1 MEREQQ
7 LTQLREFDE
16 EVQSHPENAQSY
28 ATKGFLESITQLVA
42 YGLEQQD
49 DGTDQYKEELK
60 IIKDSIR
67 AFSTILP
74 TLYRTVCQNE
84 AEARLWELTRSLM
97 TLVETKLIQHA
108 NTGVCITAIKCLQVI
123 VLLLSK
129 SSQLRADHRL
139 LNTQELEKEAADVF
153 NTIVGF
159 LQSDTESVLTAT
171 ISCLTVIAKKRP
183 QHVKPIVSAFAAWR
197 KSRSTKDDSPVMI
210 RNVEKALKLA
220 FVSMIKTEAL
230 SSQRTELIAAFG
242 SIGGNVAIFQR
253 HQRAEESRRQK
264 RAALQQQH
272 DAERE
277 KRARTST
284 EYVLPPPSPNVLANY
299 DITQIPLHGIVSL
312 CMQVLQAV
320 PIEVMSERVALLPAE
335 GVRLAV
341 TRPGFVRSTTPPYP
355 PPPHQPQFNTN
366 PRFKTEEQK
375 IKMEHAASAAA
386 QIKSESKADSDEE
399 MDEAVAQPLAVA
411 AHEQMQED
419 KPKVQVL
426 ASVEERASQ
435 ALRMQPYELAKETHL
450 SDSDKKAMLKMSIQ
464 RILQAEKAFQSTT
477 VFSDTTRKA
486 IANDTTT
493 ANSSSSSSSS
503 TALASTS
510 TSTAAVPATST
521 LSSQSQ
527 NIWLLLV
534 AKLITRGTNMHY
546 MPTEFKREQD
556 TDMAEATEEQDDKKR
571 VIMEDT
577 EADLR
582 ELLLDFIIED
592 FASRHDLALEWMHE
606 EYLLDKRNQRLDAGY
621 IPNYFYWFHKLLE
634 KAMPTLDAKDRILT
648 KVLLEAPDVD
658 DRTIDLI
665 KQNLDSVPERFV
677 PCVSTLRSLITNR
690 PTVRFMALQVLLDL
704 CTNENDKMRRTSI
717 VAVKKWNA
725 NQADI
730 NHRVEAFSIEALHAL
745 TGEKAPAAA
754 AVTTSTTEDAPEQQD
769 AIAWTEK
776 DVVRHAELYFV
787 FCTKRPSLLKELF
800 SVYIQASEPVQSY
813 IRSQMVNMVRAIG
826 MRSQDLLQLVREFP
840 PGGESLVIG
849 ILSTLC
855 ESKPPTREIIAA
867 LQHISP
873 LAQER
878 SIDLS
883 SLAPILAGQS
893 LASAAAAAAATAE
906 AAAHD
911 ENTAVST
918 TQ

>member
-7 LTQLREFDE
+7 LTQLRSFDE
-16 EVQSHPENAQSY
+16 EVQFNPENAQSY

-84 AEARLWELTRSLM
+84 AETRLWELTRSLM
-97 TLVETKLIQHA
+97 TLVETKLVQHA

-129 SSQLRADHRL
+129 SSQLRVDHRL
-139 LNTQELEKEAADVF
+139 LNAQELEKEAADVF
-153 NTIVGF
+153 NTIIGF
-159 LQSDTESVLTAT
+159 LKSDTESILTAT
-171 ISCLTVIAKKRP
+171 ISCLTVIVKKRP
-183 QHVKPIVSAFAAWR
+183 QHVKPVVSAFTAWK
-197 KSRSTKDDSPVMI
+197 KSRSNKDDSPVMI

-220 FVSMIKTEAL
+220 FISMIKTEAL
-230 SSQRTELIAAFG
+230 SSQRSELISAFG

-264 RAALQQQH
+264 RAAQQQQH

-284 EYVLPPPSPNVLANY
+284 EYVLPPPSPNMLVNY
-299 DITQIPLHGIVSL
+299 DITQIPLHGIVNL

-355 PPPHQPQFNTN
+355 PPPHQPQYNTN

-375 IKMEHAASAAA
+375 IKEEQEAAK
-386 QIKSESKADSDEE
+386 QVKLENKLDSDED
-399 MDEAVAQPLAVA
+399 MDEAVSAVPQPLAVA
-411 AHEQMQED
+411 AAQEHVQED

-450 SDSDKKAMLKMSIQ
+450 SDSDKKAMLKMSVQ
-464 RILQAEKAFQSTT
+464 RILQAEKSFQSNTA
-477 VFSDTTRKA
+477 FSDTTRKA
-486 IANDTTT
+486 ISNDTTT
-493 ANSSSSSSSS
+493 STAPASTPSSSAVPATTATATTTSSSS
-503 TALASTS
+503 TLST
-510 TSTAAVPATST
+510 
-521 LSSQSQ
+521 SSQSQ

-546 MPTEFKREQD
+546 MPTEFKREHD
-556 TDMAEATEEQDDKKR
+556 TDMTEATEEQDDKKM

-577 EADLR
+577 EVDLR
-582 ELLLDFIIED
+582 ELLLDFIIEE
-592 FASRHDLALEWMHE
+592 FASRHDLALEWLHE

-634 KAMPTLDAKDRILT
+634 RAIPTLDAKDRILT
-648 KVLLEAPDVD
+648 KVLLEAPELD
-658 DRTIDLI
+658 DKTIDLV

-730 NHRVEAFSIEALHAL
+730 NHRVETFSIEALHVL
-745 TGEKAPAAA
+745 TGEKSPTD
-754 AVTTSTTEDAPEQQD
+754 AVTEEAPEEEETDQEEKKQE
-769 AIAWTEK
+769 ATAWTEK

-787 FCTKRPSLLKELF
+787 LCTKRPSLLKELF
-800 SVYIQASEPVQSY
+800 SVYIEASESVQSY

-840 PGGESLVIG
+840 PGGETLVVG
-849 ILSTLC
+849 ILSILC
-855 ESKPPTREIIAA
+855 ESKPPTREIVAA
-867 LQHISP
+867 LQDIAP

-883 SLAPILAGQS
+883 SLAPLLAGQS
-893 LASAAAAAAATAE
+893 LSSA

-911 ENTAVST
+911 ESTAVSST
-918 TQ
+918 LQ